1 MNMKSEKK
9 SFFIHAKYRRKK
21 MKKIHLKY
29 IINAMMFVDL
39 CAILFIGLV
48 LGLILTRG
56 GHDPLDKYFLGLHRH
71 DWSDIH
77 YYLSLSFICLVMIHL
92 SLNWSWI
99 IQSTKKYFGEKWKNV
114 LFALC
119 GSWIV
124 LIIIIWI
131 ATKV

>member
-1 MNMKSEKK
+1 
-9 SFFIHAKYRRKK
+9 
-21 MKKIHLKY
+21 
-29 IINAMMFVDL
+29 MFVDL

-48 LGLILTRG
+48 LGLILTKG

-71 DWSDIH
+71 EWSDIH
-77 YYLSLSFICLVMIHL
+77 YYLSLSFICFVMIHL
-92 SLNWSWI
+92 CLNWSWI

-114 LFALC
+114 LFGFC

-124 LIIIIWI
+124 LIILIWI